1 MKFIA
6 FSKSSSKNNKALQ
19 EVYQKL
25 PDLKVNTKWT
35 KWLIQNRVKTIIKQ
49 LLTIQ

>member
-25 PDLKVNTKWT
+25 PDFKVNTKWT